1 MMSASPHSLDSGDV
15 DFRHRHH
22 RLKGTLC
29 LSAAS
34 RKRFGQRAR
43 RDLPGEAPAVLTP
56 TALAFF
62 AAIPDDLTIG

>member
-1 MMSASPHSLDSGDV
+1 MMSASPHGLDSGDV

-34 RKRFGQRAR
+34 RKRFG
-43 RDLPGEAPAVLTP
+43 
-56 TALAFF
+56 
-62 AAIPDDLTIG
+62 